1 MSPLACHDCDL
12 VQNLPPVPARASA
25 RCVRCGAVLFRSRPD
40 SINRTLALILAGV
53 VLYTVACTFPFLG
66 MRQGSIVQKT
76 SLFTGIINLYKQ
88 DLGDVAIL
96 VLITCVL
103 VPLAQMLGL
112 LYILLPLR
120 WNRSARYSMR
130 VFRLSLTLGTWGMM
144 EVFLIGILVS
154 MVKLGK
160 MATMVPGIG
169 AFAFAALVFV
179 LTAALSSLDPH
190 MIWERLERNA

>member
-1 MSPLACHDCDL
+1 MNPLACHDCDL

-25 RCVRCGAVLFRSRPD
+25 RCVRCGAILFRSRPD
-40 SINRTLALILAGV
+40 SINRTLALTLASI
-53 VLYTVACTFPFLG
+53 VLFLVACTSPFLG
-66 MRQGSIVQKT
+66 MRQGSIIQKT

-112 LYILLPLR
+112 LYILLPLH
-120 WNRSARYSMR
+120 WNRSARHAR
-130 VFRLSLTLGTWGMM
+130 LVFRLSLTLGTWGMM

-160 MATMVPGIG
+160 MATIVPGIG
-169 AFAFAALVFV
+169 AFAFATLVFV
-179 LTAALSSLDPH
+179 LTAAMSSLDPH
-190 MIWERLERNA
+190 LLWERLGRNP

>member
-1 MSPLACHDCDL
+1 MSLLACHDCDL

-25 RCVRCGAVLFRSRPD
+25 RCVRCGALLFRSRPD
-40 SINRTLALILAGV
+40 SINRTLALIMAGI

-76 SLFTGIINLYKQ
+76 SLFTGIINLYEQ
-88 DLGDVAIL
+88 DLGDVALL

-120 WNRSARYSMR
+120 WNRQARHSIG
-130 VFRLSLTLGTWGMM
+130 VFRWSLTLGTWGMM

-160 MATMVPGIG
+160 LATIVPGIG
-169 AFAFAALVFV
+169 AYAFAALVFV